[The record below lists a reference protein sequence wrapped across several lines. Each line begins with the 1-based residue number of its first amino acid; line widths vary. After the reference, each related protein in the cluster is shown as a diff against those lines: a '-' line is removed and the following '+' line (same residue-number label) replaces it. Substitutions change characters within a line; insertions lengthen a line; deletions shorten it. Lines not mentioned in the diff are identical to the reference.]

1 MLFPVTVY
9 NANGKVKEVI
19 SKEMLHRR
27 HWKIFHKNEGK
38 YAFQGAG
45 KQTITKELKAKL
57 DLEFP
62 PGSLRNSN

>member
-9 NANGKVKEVI
+9 NSNGKVKEVV

-27 HWKIFHKNEGK
+27 HWENFHKNEKK

-45 KQTITKELKAKL
+45 KQAVTKELKAKL

-62 PGSLRNSN
+62 PGSFSQN